1 METEKNI
8 ISSDTKLSAIAGV
21 MFFAPFVNNM
31 IKSDFFSDYEK
42 SFLRWYIK
50 IWYINLAF
58 LIIVLLATWLS
69 FFWINPVISRII
81 IIWSIII
88 YTISVLTIFAC
99 ANDVS
104 MWMDGETIKQNIQH
118 KWQLIKV
125 YTPIINFILRFRQ
138 ENYNMPYR
146 WLKESVLLR
155 TFFIFGTLL
164 FWNSFWIWVLI
175 FIAIRLILLLL
186 NIYIISLGEKKSI
199 NLTFSCNPWE
209 VFAYIFAPAVSKI
222 KKLDYE
228 AVLQSKK
235 QWYEQW
241 QNFWI
246 WIVVQYILFLGILF
260 LLHRWIDFSVN
271 HIILLIA
278 MLLWIFR
285 VMIFFIHKKAL
296 LKIPILSEI
305 VSLIFH

>member
-1 METEKNI
+1 
-8 ISSDTKLSAIAGV
+8 V

-31 IKSDFFSDYEK
+31 INSDFFSDYEK

-50 IWYINLAF
+50 VWYINLAF
-58 LIIVLLATWLS
+58 LIIVLLATWLN
-69 FFWINPVISRII
+69 FFWINPAISRII

-104 MWMDGETIKQNIQH
+104 MWMDGESIKQNIQH
-118 KWQLIKV
+118 KWQLIKT
-125 YTPIINFILRFRQ
+125 YTPIMNFILRFRQ

-146 WLKESVLLR
+146 RLKESVLLR

-164 FWNSFWIWVLI
+164 FWSSFWIWVLV

-186 NIYIISLGEKKSI
+186 NVDIIPLGVKKSI
-199 NLTFSCNPWE
+199 NSIFSCNPWE
-209 VFAYIFAPAVSKI
+209 VFAYIFAPAVLKI